1 MFDQCLPNV
10 CLEIWLNFNRCVP
23 SYSSVLLL
31 FWSGA
36 EVNQLLRCIPAMNFM
51 VSPINVRESGKYNEK
66 KNKASISKTLKKC
79 FIFKKKIR
87 EGSKNNL
94 IGFWPHVREK
104 KFLNAHLLSERLV
117 VLLRLRPLSQ
127 RWISGEVFIYGA
139 FSTHPSSS
147 SSVSLLTVVIKCSL
161 FWLILLQATVQVG
174 IIEKIQKSSRCNGQT
189 QCNHS

>member
-1 MFDQCLPNV
+1 M
-10 CLEIWLNFNRCVP
+10 
-23 SYSSVLLL
+23 LLL

-94 IGFWPHVREK
+94 IGF
-104 KFLNAHLLSERLV
+104 
-117 VLLRLRPLSQ
+117 
-127 RWISGEVFIYGA
+127 
-139 FSTHPSSS
+139 
-147 SSVSLLTVVIKCSL
+147 
-161 FWLILLQATVQVG
+161 
-174 IIEKIQKSSRCNGQT
+174 
-189 QCNHS
+189 